1 MSSDKPKTVK
11 PKVVRVLKEKKV
23 SVEVPRSEPIDIPIV
38 KPEPKK
44 RPSRA
49 KKPPTRDEALQLL
62 LEASN
67 GLKKLIVD
75 LKDDETKLKSS
86 GFVLTHV
93 SELIEG
99 ELENLAEELKDVDQN
114 YQEVLEIPAEQPAN

>member
-44 RPSRA
+44 RASRA
-49 KKPPTRDEALQLL
+49 KKAPTRDEALQQL

-86 GFVLTHV
+86 GLVLTHV

-114 YQEVLEIPAEQPAN
+114 YQEVLAMPAEQPSN

>member
-23 SVEVPRSEPIDIPIV
+23 SVEVPKSEPIDVP
-38 KPEPKK
+38 KEPPK
-44 RPSRA
+44 RKSRA
-49 KKPPTRDEALQLL
+49 KKPPTRDEALQQL

-86 GFVLTHV
+86 GLVLTHV

-114 YQEVLEIPAEQPAN
+114 YQEVLEMPTEQPAN

>member
-1 MSSDKPKTVK
+1 MSNDKAKTVK
-11 PKVVRVLKEKKV
+11 PKVVRVKKESV
-23 SVEVPRSEPIDIPIV
+23 SVPKSEPIDIP

-49 KKPPTRDEALQLL
+49 RKMPTRDEALQQLM
-62 LEASN
+62 EASN
-67 GLKKLIVD
+67 GLKKLIDD

-86 GFVLTHV
+86 HV
-93 SELIEG
+93 SKLIEG

-114 YQEVLEIPAEQPAN
+114 YQEVLEMPTEQPAN

>member
-1 MSSDKPKTVK
+1 MSSDKVKTVK
-11 PKVVRVLKEKKV
+11 PKVVRVLKEKKA

-49 KKPPTRDEALQLL
+49 KKPPTRDEALQQL
-62 LEASN
+62 LETSN

-86 GFVLTHV
+86 GLVLTHV

-114 YQEVLEIPAEQPAN
+114 YQEVLEMPTEQPAN

>member
-11 PKVVRVLKEKKV
+11 PKVVKVLKEKKLAP
-23 SVEVPRSEPIDIPIV
+23 EVPRSEPIDVP
-38 KPEPKK
+38 KEPPK
-44 RPSRA
+44 RKSRA
-49 KKPPTRDEALQLL
+49 KKPPTRDEALQQL

-86 GFVLTHV
+86 GLVLTHV

-114 YQEVLEIPAEQPAN
+114 YQEVLAMPAEQPSN

>member
-38 KPEPKK
+38 KPEPK
-44 RPSRA
+44 RRASRA
-49 KKPPTRDEALQLL
+49 KKAPTRDEALQLL

-86 GFVLTHV
+86 GLVLTHV

-114 YQEVLEIPAEQPAN
+114 YQEVLAMPAEQPAN

>member
-11 PKVVRVLKEKKV
+11 PKVVRVKKEQV
-23 SVEVPRSEPIDIPIV
+23 SVHKFEPIDIP
-38 KPEPKK
+38 KPDPKK

-49 KKPPTRDEALQLL
+49 RKMPTRDEALQQLM
-62 LEASN
+62 EASN
-67 GLKKLIVD
+67 GLKKLIDD
-75 LKDDETKLKSS
+75 LKDDETKLKGS
-86 GFVLTHV
+86 GLVLTHV

-114 YQEVLEIPAEQPAN
+114 YQEVLAMPAEQPAN

>member
-1 MSSDKPKTVK
+1 MSSDKVKTVK
-11 PKVVRVLKEKKV
+11 PKVVRVLKEKKA

-44 RPSRA
+44 RASRA
-49 KKPPTRDEALQLL
+49 KKQPTRDEALQQLM
-62 LEASN
+62 EASN

-75 LKDDETKLKSS
+75 LKDDEMKLKSS
-86 GFVLTHV
+86 GLVLTHV

-114 YQEVLEIPAEQPAN
+114 YQEVLAMPAEQPAN

>member
-11 PKVVRVLKEKKV
+11 PRVVGLKKA
-23 SVEVPRSEPIDIPIV
+23 SVEVPTSEPIDP

-44 RPSRA
+44 RASRA
-49 KKPPTRDEALQLL
+49 RPKPTRDEALVQL

-75 LKDDETKLKSS
+75 LKEDDIKLKSS
-86 GFVLTHV
+86 GLVLTHV

-114 YQEVLEIPAEQPAN
+114 YQEVLAMPAEQPAN

>member
-1 MSSDKPKTVK
+1 MSSDKVKTVK

-23 SVEVPRSEPIDIPIV
+23 SVEVPRSEPVDIP

-49 KKPPTRDEALQLL
+49 KKPPTRDEALQQLM
-62 LEASN
+62 EASN

-75 LKDDETKLKSS
+75 LKDDEMKLKSS
-86 GFVLTHV
+86 GLVLTHV
-93 SELIEG
+93 SELIQG
-99 ELENLAEELKDVDQN
+99 ELDNLADELKDVDQN
-114 YQEVLEIPAEQPAN
+114 YQEVLAMPAEQPAN

>member
-1 MSSDKPKTVK
+1 MSSDKAKTVK
-11 PKVVRVLKEKKV
+11 PKVVRVLKEKKT
-23 SVEVPRSEPIDIPIV
+23 SVEVPRSEPVDIP

-49 KKPPTRDEALQLL
+49 KKPPTRDEALAQL

-75 LKDDETKLKSS
+75 LKDDEMILKSS
-86 GFVLTHV
+86 GLVLTHV

-99 ELENLAEELKDVDQN
+99 ELESLAEELKDVDQN
-114 YQEVLEIPAEQPAN
+114 YQEVLAMPAEQPAN

>member
-1 MSSDKPKTVK
+1 MSSDKVKTVK
-11 PKVVRVLKEKKV
+11 PKVVRVLKEKKA
-23 SVEVPRSEPIDIPIV
+23 SVEVPRSEPIDIP

-44 RPSRA
+44 RASRA
-49 KKPPTRDEALQLL
+49 RPKPTRDEALVQL

-75 LKDDETKLKSS
+75 LKEDDTKLKSS
-86 GFVLTHV
+86 GLVLTHV

-99 ELENLAEELKDVDQN
+99 ELDNLAEELKDVDQN
-114 YQEVLEIPAEQPAN
+114 YQEVLEMPTEQPAN

>member
-1 MSSDKPKTVK
+1 M
-11 PKVVRVLKEKKV
+11 
-23 SVEVPRSEPIDIPIV
+23 
-38 KPEPKK
+38 
-44 RPSRA
+44 
-49 KKPPTRDEALQLL
+49 

-86 GFVLTHV
+86 GLVLTHV

-114 YQEVLEIPAEQPAN
+114 YQEVLEMPTEQPPN

>member
-1 MSSDKPKTVK
+1 MSSDKAKTVN

-23 SVEVPRSEPIDIPIV
+23 SVEVPKSEPIDIPIV

-49 KKPPTRDEALQLL
+49 KKPPTRDEALQQL

-67 GLKKLIVD
+67 GLKKLLVD

-86 GFVLTHV
+86 GLVLTHV

-114 YQEVLEIPAEQPAN
+114 YQEVLEMPTEQPAN

>member
-23 SVEVPRSEPIDIPIV
+23 SVEVPRSEPIDIP
-38 KPEPKK
+38 KPEPPK
-44 RPSRA
+44 RKSRA
-49 KKPPTRDEALQLL
+49 KKPPTRDEALQQL

-86 GFVLTHV
+86 GLVLTHV

-114 YQEVLEIPAEQPAN
+114 YQEVLEMPTEQPAN

>member
-11 PKVVRVLKEKKV
+11 PKVVRVKKESV
-23 SVEVPRSEPIDIPIV
+23 SVPKSEPIDIP

-49 KKPPTRDEALQLL
+49 RKQPTRDEALQQLM
-62 LEASN
+62 EASN
-67 GLKKLIVD
+67 GLKKLIDD
-75 LKDDETKLKSS
+75 LKEDETKLKSS
-86 GFVLTHV
+86 GLVLTHV
-93 SELIEG
+93 SELIED

-114 YQEVLEIPAEQPAN
+114 YQEVLAMPTDQPSNFII

>member
-23 SVEVPRSEPIDIPIV
+23 SVEVPKSEPIDIPIV

-44 RPSRA
+44 RASRA
-49 KKPPTRDEALQLL
+49 KKAPTRDEALQLL

-86 GFVLTHV
+86 GLVLTHV

-114 YQEVLEIPAEQPAN
+114 YQEVLEMPTEQPAN

>member
-1 MSSDKPKTVK
+1 MSSDKAKTVK
-11 PKVVRVLKEKKV
+11 PKVVRVLKEKKA

-44 RPSRA
+44 RASRA
-49 KKPPTRDEALQLL
+49 RPKPTRDEALIQL
-62 LEASN
+62 LEASK

-75 LKDDETKLKSS
+75 LKDDEMKLKSS
-86 GFVLTHV
+86 GLVLTHV
-93 SELIEG
+93 SELIES

-114 YQEVLEIPAEQPAN
+114 YQEVLAMPAEQPAN

>member
-1 MSSDKPKTVK
+1 MSSNKPKTVK
-11 PKVVRVLKEKKV
+11 PKVVIVKKEQV
-23 SVEVPRSEPIDIPIV
+23 SVPKSEPIDIP

-49 KKPPTRDEALQLL
+49 RKMPSRDEALQQLM
-62 LEASN
+62 EASN
-67 GLKKLIVD
+67 GLKKLIDD

-86 GFVLTHV
+86 GLVLTHV

-99 ELENLAEELKDVDQN
+99 ELDNLAEELKDVDQN
-114 YQEVLEIPAEQPAN
+114 YQEVLAMPAEQPEN

>member
-11 PKVVRVLKEKKV
+11 PKVVRVQKESV
-23 SVEVPRSEPIDIPIV
+23 SVPKSEPIDIP

-44 RPSRA
+44 RQSRA
-49 KKPPTRDEALQLL
+49 RKQPTRDEALQQLT
-62 LEASN
+62 EASN

-75 LKDDETKLKSS
+75 LKDDEMKLKSS
-86 GFVLTHV
+86 GLVLTHV

-99 ELENLAEELKDVDQN
+99 ELDNLAEELKDVDQN
-114 YQEVLEIPAEQPAN
+114 YQEVLAMPAEQPAN